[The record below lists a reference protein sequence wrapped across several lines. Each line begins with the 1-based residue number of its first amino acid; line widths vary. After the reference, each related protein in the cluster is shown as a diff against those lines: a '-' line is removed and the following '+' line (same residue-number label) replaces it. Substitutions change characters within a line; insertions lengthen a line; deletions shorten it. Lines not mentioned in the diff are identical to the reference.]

1 MEYEYRLKEEAELS
15 FSENDKLSSLPEA
28 DEKEPD
34 EKQETRSEEKAEEK
48 PKKGFFA
55 RLFGK

>member
-1 MEYEYRLKEEAELS
+1 MS
-15 FSENDKLSSLPEA
+15 FSETEKLSRLPEA

-34 EKQETRSEEKAEEK
+34 EKQKTRSEEKAEEK
-48 PKKGFFA
+48 PKKGFFI